1 MKSKKSPTGF
11 IFILWCLVFIALPFR
26 SNSQDVLAQASIHQE
41 NCILKL
47 PKACLQQSIND
58 TVLPTL
64 GNSGKG
70 LVHLEFILLQADG
83 IADRSVMKDGKEPV
97 VLLYNNYSEEEL
109 KILQEQ
115 QRLMEEQFLIEWQN
129 QMRKDKMDLQLG
141 EIIKSFYLQ
150 SPY

>member
-1 MKSKKSPTGF
+1 MKSKKSAPGF
-11 IFILWCLVFIALPFR
+11 IFLLWSLVFIALAFR
-26 SNSQDVLAQASIHQE
+26 SNSQEVLVLDSIHQE

-64 GNSGKG
+64 GNSGNG
-70 LVHLEFILLQADG
+70 LVHCKYTMLQADG
-83 IADRSVMKDGKEPV
+83 IDDRSVMQDGKEPV
-97 VLLYNNYSEEEL
+97 ILLYNSYSEEEL

-115 QRLMEEQFLIEWQN
+115 KRLMEEQFLIEWQK

-150 SPY
+150 SPN

>member
-1 MKSKKSPTGF
+1 MKSKKSAPGIKF
-11 IFILWCLVFIALPFR
+11 LLWSLVLIALAFR
-26 SNSQDVLAQASIHQE
+26 SNSQDVLALDSIHQE

-64 GNSGKG
+64 GNSGNG
-70 LVHLEFILLQADG
+70 LVHCEFILLQTDG
-83 IADRSVMKDGKEPV
+83 KADRCVMQDGKEPV
-97 VLLYNNYSEEEL
+97 ILLYESYSEEEL

-115 QRLMEEQFLIEWQN
+115 KRLMEEQFLIEWQK

-141 EIIKSFYLQ
+141 ELIKSFYMQ

>member
-1 MKSKKSPTGF
+1 MKSKRSAPG
-11 IFILWCLVFIALPFR
+11 ILFLFWSLVFIALAFR
-26 SNSQDVLAQASIHQE
+26 SYSQDELAQASIHQE

-47 PKACLQQSIND
+47 PKACLQRSIND

-70 LVHLEFILLQADG
+70 LVHCEFILLQTDG
-83 IADRSVMKDGKEPV
+83 TDDRSVMKDGKEPA
-97 VLLYNNYSEEEL
+97 VLLYNSYSEEEL

-141 EIIKSFYLQ
+141 EIIKSFYMQ

>member
-1 MKSKKSPTGF
+1 MKSKKIAPGIICLIWGLAF
-11 IFILWCLVFIALPFR
+11 IVLAFR
-26 SNSQDVLAQASIHQE
+26 SNSQDLLAQASIHQE
-41 NCILKL
+41 YCILKL

-70 LVHLEFILLQADG
+70 LVHCEFVSHQTDG
-83 IADRSVMKDGKEPV
+83 IADRSVMQDGKGPIM
-97 VLLYNNYSEEEL
+97 LLYDSYSDEEL

-115 QRLMEEQFLIEWQN
+115 KRLMEEQYLIEWQK

-141 EIIKSFYLQ
+141 EIIKSFYMQ